1 MKSFSK
7 VLEKFFIFKM
17 FLIFAEKKSTTFQQ
31 SKMPLQGKVSKFAKI
46 KRKYFIEASKMEV
59 KTVEVTG
66 NIQ

>member
-1 MKSFSK
+1 
-7 VLEKFFIFKM
+7 M

-31 SKMPLQGKVSKFAKI
+31 SKMPLQGKISKFAKI

-59 KTVEVTG
+59 KRVEVTG